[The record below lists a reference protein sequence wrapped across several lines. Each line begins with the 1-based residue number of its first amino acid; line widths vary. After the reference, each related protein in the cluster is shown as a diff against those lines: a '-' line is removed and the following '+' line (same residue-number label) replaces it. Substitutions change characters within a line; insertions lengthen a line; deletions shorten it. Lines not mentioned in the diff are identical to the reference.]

1 MITITPIQTGAPL
14 LEEAA
19 PGRSAAVRRLAV
31 VESLR
36 LVRHPAFLAGCALT
50 VLYYLANRGDTN
62 ATYLGMIGGGAL
74 GPGLGLMVATN
85 LATLRERADGAEELL
100 DPVPLGAADRTR
112 ALALAVVAPALVA
125 AAVVTGAG
133 AAVAQ
138 AWGMRVAFVDG
149 HREAWPAAVELLQ
162 VPAFVLAFGLLGV
175 ALGRW
180 WPYRLAGLVV
190 GIAWFF
196 LLIPAF
202 FWTPGGVVG
211 HLSPLLDHSE
221 VHHWVQWSPG
231 SGYNV
236 VTGFDRVGMAW
247 HVVYL
252 LGIAVTLAGA
262 ALARHTRAPLAG
274 RLATVGLVLAAGAG
288 YAQLA

>member
-1 MITITPIQTGAPL
+1 MIAITPIQTHAPV

-19 PGRSAAVRRLAV
+19 PGRGDAVRRLAV
-31 VESLR
+31 AEALR
-36 LVRHPAFLAGCALT
+36 LLRHPAFLAGCALT
-50 VLYYLANRGDTN
+50 LVLLLANRGDAN
-62 ATYLGMIGGGAL
+62 AAYLVTIGGGGMA
-74 GPGLGLMVATN
+74 PGLGAMVAAN

-100 DPVPLGAADRTR
+100 DPVPLGVADRTR
-112 ALALAVVAPALVA
+112 ALALATLGPALGS
-125 AAVVTGAG
+125 AVLVIAAG
-133 AAVAQ
+133 AAVA
-138 AWGMRVAFVDG
+138 AIWGMPVAFVDG
-149 HREAWPAAVELLQ
+149 HRDAWPSPVELLQ
-162 VPAFVLAFGLLGV
+162 VPAFVLVFGLLGV

-196 LLIPAF
+196 LLIPTF
-202 FWTPGGVVG
+202 FWTAGGVVG

-236 VTGFDRVGMAW
+236 VTGFDRVAMAW

-252 LGIAVTLAGA
+252 VGIALTLAGA
-262 ALARHTRAPLAG
+262 ALARHTRVPLVG
-274 RLATVGLVLAAGAG
+274 RLATVGLVVAVGAG
-288 YAQLA
+288 FAQVT

>member
-1 MITITPIQTGAPL
+1 MITITPIQTHAAL

-19 PGRSAAVRRLAV
+19 PGRADAVRRLAV
-31 VESLR
+31 LEAIR
-36 LVRHPAFLAGCALT
+36 LLRHPAFLAGCAMT
-50 VLYYLANRGDTN
+50 VLYFVATRDNAN
-62 ATYLGMIGGGAL
+62 AAYLGVIGGGAL
-74 GPGLGLMVATN
+74 GPGLSAMIAAN

-112 ALALAVVAPALVA
+112 ALAYAVLAPALVSSV
-125 AAVVTGAG
+125 VVTAVGAMT
-133 AAVAQ
+133 AAL
-138 AWGMRVAFVDG
+138 WDMRVAFVDG
-149 HREAWPAAVELLQ
+149 HREAWPSAVELLQ
-162 VPAFVLAFGLLGV
+162 VPTFVLVFGLLGIV
-175 ALGRW
+175 LGRW

-221 VHHWVQWSPG
+221 VHHWVQWTPDL
-231 SGYNV
+231 GYNV
-236 VTGFDRVGMAW
+236 VTGFDRVGIAW
-247 HVVYL
+247 HGLYL
-252 LGIAVTLAGA
+252 VGIALALTGA
-262 ALARHTRAPLAG
+262 ALARHTRAPLVG
-274 RLATVGLVLAAGAG
+274 RLVTVGLVVAVGAG